1 MLKNV
6 RKGIGEIFMNHHLQ
20 TICVWKVF
28 VPFLLIILI
37 YPIFLIVVKVHH
49 PFERAFA
56 HGELLIFSALILIE
70 AAVELKR
77 AQLGYDELLRAG
89 AMLTIFIFG
98 FMKYEAMQQEP
109 HLETDN
115 ALASAAAVSQ
125 LFAFSFFNCVVAM
138 FAIAVSIYAF
148 LQTIRTE
155 NDVTITHLEKAPTSL
170 TKEP

>member
-1 MLKNV
+1 VNQ
-6 RKGIGEIFMNHHLQ
+6 HLQ

-37 YPIFLIVVKVHH
+37 YPIFLIVVRVHH

-109 HLETDN
+109 HLETQN
-115 ALASAAAVSQ
+115 VAVAAAAVSQ

-138 FAIAVSIYAF
+138 FAIAVSIFAF
-148 LQTIRTE
+148 LKSVNNENTE
-155 NDVTITHLEKAPTSL
+155 TITHLEKRPN
-170 TKEP
+170 P

>member
-1 MLKNV
+1 MSKDLRN
-6 RKGIGEIFMNHHLQ
+6 GMSEIFMNQHLQ

-37 YPIFLIVVKVHH
+37 YPIFMIVVKVNH

-77 AQLGYDELLRAG
+77 ARLGYDELLRAG

-98 FMKYEAMQQEP
+98 FMKYEAMQQER
-109 HLETDN
+109 HLEADEM
-115 ALASAAAVSQ
+115 AAINQ
-125 LFAFSFFNCVVAM
+125 LFAFSFFNCAVAAL
-138 FAIAVSIYAF
+138 AIAVSVFAF
-148 LQTIRTE
+148 LQAIRTGNTE
-155 NDVTITHLEKAPTSL
+155 TIAHLEQSSTS
-170 TKEP
+170 